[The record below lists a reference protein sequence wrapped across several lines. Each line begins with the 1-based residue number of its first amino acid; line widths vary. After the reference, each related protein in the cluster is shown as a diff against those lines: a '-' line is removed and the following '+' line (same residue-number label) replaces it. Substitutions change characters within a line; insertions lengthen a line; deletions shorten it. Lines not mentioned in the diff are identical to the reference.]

1 MKNTTNNNQLPNQFT
16 VRIYNPEDHNVLQ
29 NCYDLT
35 KTGFK
40 DQAEFIRYCLVLGA
54 EKLMGDKKVDQRL
67 NLDEI
72 KNLLKEMNK
81 NLQDIKGEIKV
92 NEFERTID
100 FNLLERYINYIACV
114 CFYNEGNKEIDS
126 DLDNVLF
133 STLKTKTQIRKELT
147 PSAKREN

>member
-1 MKNTTNNNQLPNQFT
+1 MKEKTNNNQLPNQFT
-16 VRIYNPEDHNVLQ
+16 VRIYNPNDHKVLQ
-29 NCYDLT
+29 DCYDLS

-54 EKLMGDKKVDQRL
+54 EKLMGDNKVDQRL

-72 KNLLKEMNK
+72 KNILKDMNE
-81 NLQDIKGEIKV
+81 NLKDIKGEMQV
-92 NEFERTID
+92 NEFERKID

-114 CFYNEGNKEIDS
+114 CFYNEGNKDINNS
-126 DLDNVLF
+126 LDNVLF
-133 STLKTKTQIRKELT
+133 STLKTKMQIRKELT